1 MGLSLSSL
9 TSPCSSIDDKI
20 EEMIYFPPSRNTN
33 EYHRIL
39 NTNRS
44 KLLILTSKKGKKV
57 SAVQIRPHHN
67 THPDKYIVFS
77 HGNGCDIISM
87 FDYCQCLSDSL
98 NVGVILYDYIGYGV
112 SEKERPTEEG
122 CYESIDTVMNF
133 LITNWQM
140 DKKKIYLVGQSLGT
154 GITVDYISK
163 NDWETPV
170 ILISPYKSICR
181 VVADT
186 SCVTPVDKFKS
197 QKKLKNVKCPI
208 KIFHGNN
215 DEVISIS
222 HGIEMY
228 NSLKN
233 KSLDPVWFE
242 DTGHNNI
249 IEKITKEHYMEVL
262 YFEF

>member
-9 TSPCSSIDDKI
+9 TSPCSSIDENI
-20 EEMIYFPPSRNTN
+20 EKMIYYPPSRNADD
-33 EYHRIL
+33 YSRIL
-39 NTNRS
+39 NTSRS
-44 KLLILTSKKGKKV
+44 KLLILKTKDDKKV
-57 SAVQIRPHHN
+57 SAVQIRPHYN
-67 THPDKYIVFS
+67 THPEKYIVFS

-87 FDYCQCLSDSL
+87 FNYCQELSDSL
-98 NVGVILYDYIGYGV
+98 NVGVMLYDYIGYGI
-112 SEKERPTEEG
+112 SENEHPTEQG
-122 CYESIDTVMNF
+122 CYDSIDIVINYLTT
-133 LITNWQM
+133 IWGM
-140 DKKKIYLVGQSLGT
+140 DKKKIFLVGQSLGT

-186 SCVTPVDKFKS
+186 SCITPVDKFKS

-208 KIFHGNN
+208 KIFHGTI

-222 HGIEMY
+222 HGIDMY

-249 IEKITKEHYMEVL
+249 IEKITKEHYLEVL
-262 YFEF
+262 NFQF